1 MWADCCGC
9 SACLP
14 RTGSP
19 VAGFWAWCAAI
30 CTALASY
37 LHMVGNERIA
47 ARRLRELDGLAR
59 SQIALAGRGNALQRR
74 LLEVCPGWEPS
85 PTLLLQ
91 LLEAAI
97 AQGVAIPRALE
108 CIGACCG
115 GACAQVLGHV
125 SAALLRGVCWD
136 EAWAVLE
143 HDGSSPASSAL
154 GLACRTLRAAWE
166 DGVSPLPQIH
176 AAIEQMD
183 GSERARIEQR
193 ASRLS
198 VRLLL
203 PMGLCLLPA
212 FLLIAVVPTIMS
224 FMRM

>member
-1 MWADCCGC
+1 MVPPR
-9 SACLP
+9 LP
-14 RTGSP
+14 R
-19 VAGFWAWCAAI
+19 
-30 CTALASY
+30 
-37 LHMVGNERIA
+37 H
-47 ARRLRELDGLAR
+47 
-59 SQIALAGRGNALQRR
+59 
-74 LLEVCPGWEPS
+74 
-85 PTLLLQ
+85 
-91 LLEAAI
+91 
-97 AQGVAIPRALE
+97 
-108 CIGACCG
+108 
-115 GACAQVLGHV
+115 
-125 SAALLRGVCWD
+125 WD
-136 EAWAVLE
+136 W
-143 HDGSSPASSAL
+143 
-154 GLACRTLRAAWE
+154 

>member
-1 MWADCCGC
+1 M
-9 SACLP
+9 
-14 RTGSP
+14 
-19 VAGFWAWCAAI
+19 
-30 CTALASY
+30 
-37 LHMVGNERIA
+37 
-47 ARRLRELDGLAR
+47 
-59 SQIALAGRGNALQRR
+59 
-74 LLEVCPGWEPS
+74 
-85 PTLLLQ
+85 
-91 LLEAAI
+91 
-97 AQGVAIPRALE
+97 
-108 CIGACCG
+108 
-115 GACAQVLGHV
+115 
-125 SAALLRGVCWD
+125 
-136 EAWAVLE
+136 E